1 MFIMGFYR
9 VFENPKVYN
18 LVTKIISFN
27 NQGLKKYLPKL
38 IKVDK
43 SDCIL
48 DVGCGT
54 GKYAI
59 FPCKYFGID
68 PNEDYI
74 NYAKEH
80 HQGTFL
86 KMDGMDLKF
95 SDNTFDFVVNIST
108 LHHISDDATKR
119 MVVEMKRVCK
129 KGGCVYIIDAVYPK
143 NLLGYILFKLD
154 RGHYRRKF
162 KELKNLV
169 LKDNFQV
176 KTDDIGKTFPY
187 QWSVFSYKK

>member
-1 MFIMGFYR
+1 M
-9 VFENPKVYN
+9 
-18 LVTKIISFN
+18 
-27 NQGLKKYLPKL
+27 
-38 IKVDK
+38 IKVK
-43 SDCIL
+43 SSDCIL

-59 FPCKYFGID
+59 FSCKYFGID
-68 PNEDYI
+68 SNEDYI
-74 NYAKEH
+74 NYAKKY

-86 KMDGMDLKF
+86 KMDGTDLKF

-108 LHHISDDATKR
+108 LHHVSDNVTKK
-119 MVVEMKRVCK
+119 MIVEMKRVCK
-129 KGGCVYIIDAVYPK
+129 KDGYIYIVDAVYPK

-154 RGHYRRKF
+154 RGRYRRKF

-176 KTDDIGKTFPY
+176 KIDDIGKTFPY
-187 QWSVFSYKK
+187 QWSVFSFRK

>member
-1 MFIMGFYR
+1 MWLHKF
-9 VFENPKVYN
+9 FENPRIYN
-18 LVTKIISFN
+18 LITNIFSFN
-27 NQGLKKYLPKL
+27 NQRLKKYLPEL
-38 IKVDK
+38 IKIK
-43 SDCIL
+43 SSDCIL

-68 PNEDYI
+68 SNEDYI
-74 NYAKEH
+74 NYAKKNH
-80 HQGTFL
+80 KGTFL
-86 KMDGMDLKF
+86 KMDGRDLKF
-95 SDNTFDFVVNIST
+95 PDNTFDIVINIST
-108 LHHISDDATKR
+108 MHHISNEIAEKMIR
-119 MVVEMKRVCK
+119 EMKRVCK
-129 KGGCVYIIDAVYPK
+129 KNGYVYIVDAVYPK

-176 KTDDIGKTFPY
+176 VTDNIGKTFPY